1 MAGRRLLALVLEKDL
16 PGLGVRLALQGLNME
31 ALNLGC
37 QGRAGPW
44 FPGVGHRNL
53 VHVSKKNILELV
65 EVLWEN
71 EDFQFSGS
79 LGVGKDSCGSGGD
92 FEHRRGDAGPR

>member
-1 MAGRRLLALVLEKDL
+1 MRR
-16 PGLGVRLALQGLNME
+16 
-31 ALNLGC
+31 
-37 QGRAGPW
+37 PW
-44 FPGVGHRNL
+44 KKQ
-53 VHVSKKNILELV
+53 KKNILELV